1 MNFFYMDSMLIL
13 LLKDWIQRAVFGTGY
28 QELQLNMKMENTIGY
43 GSLMLLSSVLL
54 VVLYTG
60 WNSFIYLSFKH
71 PFGKLS
77 CTLACSM
84 FFWIVLWLLSN

>member
-60 WNSFIYLSFKH
+60 
-71 PFGKLS
+71 
-77 CTLACSM
+77 
-84 FFWIVLWLLSN
+84 

>member
-13 LLKDWIQRAVFGTGY
+13 LLKDWIQRAVFSTGY

-60 WNSFIYLSFKH
+60 
-71 PFGKLS
+71 
-77 CTLACSM
+77 
-84 FFWIVLWLLSN
+84 